1 MHDGSVQTLDE
12 VIDYYD
18 RGGNRNSHLDPE
30 LHPLRLS
37 PDEKRSLIAFLKSL
51 ISTRLAIE

>member
-1 MHDGSVQTLDE
+1 MHNGSLSTLQD

-18 RGGNRNSHLDPE
+18 RGGNRNPYLDAE

-37 PDEKRSLIAFLKSL
+37 AKEKSNLLLFLHSLSA
-51 ISTRLAIE
+51 R